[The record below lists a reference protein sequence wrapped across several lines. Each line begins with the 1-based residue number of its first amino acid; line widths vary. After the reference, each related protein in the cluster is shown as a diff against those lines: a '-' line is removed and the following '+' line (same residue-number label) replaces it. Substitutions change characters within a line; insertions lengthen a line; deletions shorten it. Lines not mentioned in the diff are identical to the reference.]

1 MTGTRFSLEVQPV
14 IPEKLSGLNE
24 IANDLL
30 YSWDREVRRLFI
42 RLDPNLWQES
52 GHSPKVFLRRVAQQ
66 RLDDAAED
74 RNFVEDYHRAM
85 SAYNTYMAEEIDY
98 GLDKFLNPEED
109 LVAYF
114 CAEFGLHESVPIYS
128 GGLGIL
134 AGDHCKAASDLGIP
148 FIAIGMLY
156 RQGYFHQ
163 TIDVNGKQVAHY
175 IQSDFDDLP
184 ISPALDSNGK
194 ELHIDVELPGRKVT
208 IKIWQAKAGH
218 ITIYLLDTDLEVNSE
233 QDRRITYQLYGGDS
247 QMRIQQ
253 DIVLGIGGVRAIRA
267 LDMAPTVW
275 HINEGHSAF
284 QILERCR
291 ERVLEGFDFDSALEL
306 TAGNTVFT
314 THTPV
319 AAGHDIFER
328 ELIEPY
334 FSSFIPKLGI
344 ENDTF
349 FTIGAGPNSPGG
361 FNMTTL
367 ALRGSRFHN
376 GVSQIHGDVA
386 ANMESY
392 VWPEIPPDENPLRY
406 VTNGVHAQTFL
417 ARGWSNLFDMQFGR
431 EWRNE
436 MLNAAYWERIEDIP
450 DHSFWSQHQSLKS
463 DLLEVVRNSAI
474 LQYRRNGCSEAQIER
489 LTQHLSPHDTD
500 VLILGFARRF
510 ATYKRANLIFYDL
523 ERLRKLLND
532 PDKPVLL
539 IFAGKAHPNDIP
551 GQQLIQM
558 IHEYSR
564 RPEFEGKVILLEGY
578 DIALARKLVTGVDVW
593 LNTPTYP
600 LEASGTSGEKAGI
613 NGVLN
618 LSVLDGW
625 WNEGFNGDNGWAI
638 TPHGPQFDEHY
649 RNQEEAKD
657 LLNILEKQV
666 IPLYYDRNG
675 YGFSESWVEMS
686 KASMKSLIPHFNS
699 QRMVR
704 DYIESFYYPATTQR
718 KKLTKDNGEPARKLS
733 TWKKQIARTWPN
745 VVIRKISGP
754 VKQIKSG
761 SALPVK
767 VAVNLQD
774 LSADDV
780 IVECLVGKENQT
792 GNFIL
797 HRHYIFEAK
806 EKNDQNE
813 TIFELD
819 LKTDLPGLQLF
830 KIRMYP
836 SHDLLSHRFETGLMK
851 WL

>member
-1 MTGTRFSLEVQPV
+1 MTGTRFCLEVQPV
-14 IPEKLSGLNE
+14 IPEKLKGLNE

-42 RLDPNLWQES
+42 RLDPDLWQEA

-85 SAYNTYMAEEIDY
+85 SAYNTYLAEEIDY

-148 FIAIGMLY
+148 FIAMGMLY

-184 ISPALDSNGK
+184 ISPALDSSGK
-194 ELHIDVELPGRKVT
+194 ELHVNIDLPGRQVMIKV
-208 IKIWQAKAGH
+208 WQAKAGH

-253 DIVLGIGGVRAIRA
+253 DIVLGIGGIRAIRA
-267 LDMAPTVW
+267 LDIAPTVW

-306 TAGNTVFT
+306 TAGSTVFT

-334 FSSFIPKLGI
+334 FSSFITKLNI
-344 ENDTF
+344 ENDAF
-349 FTIGAGPNSPGG
+349 YEIGACPNNPGG

-436 MLNAAYWERIEDIP
+436 MLNAPYWERIEDIP

-500 VLILGFARRF
+500 ILILGFARRF

-523 ERLRKLLND
+523 ERLRKILND
-532 PDKPVLL
+532 TDRPVLL
-539 IFAGKAHPNDIP
+539 IFAGKAHPNDVP

-625 WNEGFNGDNGWAI
+625 WNEGFNGENGWGI

-675 YGFSESWVEMS
+675 YGFSESWVKMS

-718 KKLTKDNGEPARKLS
+718 KKLTKDNGEPARRLS
-733 TWKKQIARTWPN
+733 KWKKKIARTWPK
-745 VVIRKISGP
+745 VAIRKISETS
-754 VKQIKSG
+754 KQIQSG
-761 SALPVK
+761 NALPIK
-767 VAVNLQD
+767 IAVNLQD
-774 LSADDV
+774 LSADDI
-780 IVECLVGKENQT
+780 IVECLVGKENQAE
-792 GNFIL
+792 NFIL
-797 HRHYIFEAK
+797 HKHYIFEAK
-806 EKNDQNE
+806 EKNGQNE

-819 LKTDLPGLQLF
+819 LNTDLPGLQFF

-851 WL
+851 WV

>member
-1 MTGTRFSLEVQPV
+1 MTGTRFTLEVQPI
-14 IPEKLSGLNE
+14 IPERLTGLNE

-42 RLDPNLWQES
+42 RLDPALWEAS
-52 GHSPKVFLRRVAQQ
+52 GHNPKVFLRRISQK
-66 RLDDAAED
+66 RLDDATED
-74 RNFVEDYHRAM
+74 RTFMEDFHRTM
-85 SAYNTYMAEEIDY
+85 SAYNTYLSEEIDY
-98 GLDKFLNPEED
+98 GLDKFLNPDED

-134 AGDHCKAASDLGIP
+134 AGDHCKAASDLAIP
-148 FIAIGMLY
+148 FIAVGMLY

-163 TIDVNGKQVAHY
+163 TIDMQGNQVAHY

-184 ISPALDSNGK
+184 VRPSLDKNK
-194 ELHIDVELPGRKVT
+194 NELHVNVELPGRQVKIKV
-208 IKIWQAKAGH
+208 WEAKAGH
-218 ITIYLLDTDLEVNSE
+218 ITLYLLDTDLEVNSE
-233 QDRRITYQLYGGDS
+233 KDRSITYQLYGGDS
-247 QMRIQQ
+247 LMRIQQ
-253 DIVLGIGGVRAIRA
+253 EIVLGIGGVRALRA
-267 LDMAPTVW
+267 LGLTPTVW

-291 ERVLEGFDFDSALEL
+291 ERILEGHEFASALEL
-306 TAGNTVFT
+306 TAGGTVFT

-319 AAGHDIFER
+319 PAGHDIFDHD
-328 ELIEPY
+328 LIKPF
-334 FSSFIPKLGI
+334 FSAYIESLKITEKKFLALGLC
-344 ENDTF
+344 
-349 FTIGAGPNSPGG
+349 PNNPDG

-386 ANMESY
+386 SNMESY
-392 VWPEIPPDENPLRY
+392 IWPEIPPDENPMSY

-436 MLNAAYWERIEDIP
+436 MLNTTYWERIGDIP
-450 DHSFWSQHQSLKS
+450 DHSFWSQHQSLKA
-463 DLLEVVRNSAI
+463 DLLEVVRHRAI

-489 LTQHLSPHDTD
+489 LTQHLSPHETD
-500 VLILGFARRF
+500 ILILGFARRF
-510 ATYKRANLIFYDL
+510 ATYKRANLLFYDL
-523 ERLRKLLND
+523 PRLEKILND
-532 PDKPVLL
+532 TDRPVLIL
-539 IFAGKAHPNDIP
+539 FAGKAHPNDVP
-551 GQQLIQM
+551 GQELIRI
-558 IHEYSR
+558 IHEFSR
-564 RPEFEGKVILLEGY
+564 RPEFEGKIILLEGY

-625 WNEGFNGDNGWAI
+625 WNEGYNSSNGWAI

-666 IPLYYDRNG
+666 IPLYYQRNG
-675 YGFSESWVEMS
+675 YGYSEKWVEMS
-686 KASMKSLIPHFNS
+686 KASMISLIPRFNS

-704 DYIESFYYPATTQR
+704 DYIESYYSPATKQ
-718 KKLTKDNGEPARKLS
+718 KQKLLADNGNPARTLA
-733 TWKKQIARTWPN
+733 TWKQKIIESWPQ
-745 VVIRKISGP
+745 VSIRKTSQLRSKIQAGN
-754 VKQIKSG
+754 V
-761 SALPVK
+761 LPIQL
-767 VAVNLQD
+767 AINLNQ
-774 LSADDV
+774 LTADD
-780 IVECLVGKENQT
+780 IKVECLVGNTSHEEE
-792 GNFIL
+792 FIL
-797 HRHYIFEAK
+797 HQEYFLQAK
-806 EKNDQNE
+806 ETNDQGE
-813 TIFELD
+813 TIFTLD
-819 LKTDLPGLQLF
+819 LCTDLPGLQYF

-836 SHDLLSHRFETGLMK
+836 YHDLLSHRFETGFMK